1 MLLFVWAAST
11 LHVLL
16 VCLSVC
22 RRVRRGDINCL
33 SVVCVI
39 TSYWSFKKIKAVCP
53 SDVCVSVCSQV
64 SCPYSEVNLNKEG
77 LLPDRL
83 SGERPPTL
91 SGPHPRGRRPD
102 PNANNTTQNSSTQ
115 DQPEGPEDAQNRF
128 NPLLT
133 YFNSSYHIRG
143 FACNYM

>member
-1 MLLFVWAAST
+1 M
-11 LHVLL
+11 
-16 VCLSVC
+16 
-22 RRVRRGDINCL
+22 
-33 SVVCVI
+33 
-39 TSYWSFKKIKAVCP
+39 KAVCP

-128 NPLLT
+128 NPLST